1 MVSNRPTPEELLACE
16 NNRDLQDRSKREGA
30 SGCYN
35 YFARDRS
42 LSAPDWK
49 LVIPNLDDNQAWLF
63 GKGIAEI
70 DKPEI
75 QDIVLYFRYNAQSV
89 PDDD

>member
-1 MVSNRPTPEELLACE
+1 M
-16 NNRDLQDRSKREGA
+16 
-30 SGCYN
+30 
-35 YFARDRS
+35 
-42 LSAPDWK
+42 
-49 LVIPNLDDNQAWLF
+49 IPNLDDNQAWLF